1 MPEAAMAYLQHLDMM
16 VHCHCDKIHRV
27 IRDLKLSNMCDPRF
41 AEAILATTYVFSINY
56 KPAGSGAPGDEGLD
70 ALNAFVNTFAM
81 QETNNTTMNKIF
93 VFTCYWIF
101 LHDCIW
107 VLTCVCLS
115 VTVALDLTSRTVHPF
130 LSTSSSLRWT

>member
-1 MPEAAMAYLQHLDMM
+1 MPEAAMAYLQHLEMM

-93 VFTCYWIF
+93 VFTCYLF
-101 LHDCIW
+101 VLHDCIW